1 MAAVVLRHPREVVII
16 APIDIGLLKGF
27 AEHLCKS
34 SICRLCIS
42 RYLSHFI
49 YLRYWFLLRSS
60 LFLFHA
66 IYFFLGPSFPCC
78 SLSLEMDSLALNVS
92 EILNLTDKEAVVH
105 DLEEESGGFNLN
117 SKPICLVFRVLSP
130 RTIKPEWF
138 EDAMRNAWVTRDS
151 LTFSD
156 YGSGMFMVEFQ
167 CEGDMR
173 RVLEGQPWHFDHC
186 LVTQANP
193 RGLDTLL
200 PNQLRYSPFW
210 IQVHSIPF
218 GQKSL
223 KLAKLIGDEVGDF
236 LEVDKITLLKV
247 YGLFLR
253 IRVLIDVSKPITRG
267 ILVDFKS
274 IHREKWLNFK
284 YENLPN
290 ICYHCGMFDHTLT
303 KCITYL
309 KKCDD
314 HAFPPPLPYK
324 IPLKA
329 PAKST
334 FKRNPFDLSN
344 SFPIDEAIPNQ
355 ENVDQSLAAAVS
367 QFLTTEEIGT
377 GSSVAFGT
385 MADPGSLG
393 PRLGPPLPILLTVP
407 LIPLSGYTMGGE
419 NPSSGPL

>member
-1 MAAVVLRHPREVVII
+1 MCLIRLPQIITANRVASTRGLGPSHFRDDCLALKAKLKREKNCGKNGEADITDGYESAERLDLISGDSAVPFFFFKFVFCLHLMVAVVLRRPREVVII

-34 SICRLCIS
+34 SICRPCIS
-42 RYLSHFI
+42 
-49 YLRYWFLLRSS
+49 RYWFLLRSS

-78 SLSLEMDSLALNVS
+78 SLCLEMDSLALNVS

-105 DLEEESGGFNLN
+105 DLEEESGGVNLN
-117 SKPICLVFRVLSP
+117 NKPICLVFRVLSP

-138 EDAMRNAWVTRDS
+138 EDAMRNAWVTRAF

-173 RVLEGQPWHFDHC
+173 R
-186 LVTQANP
+186 
-193 RGLDTLL
+193 
-200 PNQLRYSPFW
+200 LRYSPFW

-247 YGLFLR
+247 SGLFLR
-253 IRVLIDVSKPITRG
+253 IRVLIDVSKPITRA

-314 HAFPPPLPYK
+314 HALPPPLPYK

-355 ENVDQSLAAAVS
+355 EKR
-367 QFLTTEEIGT
+367 
-377 GSSVAFGT
+377 
-385 MADPGSLG
+385 G
-393 PRLGPPLPILLTVP
+393 PIPCCCREPIP
-407 LIPLSGYTMGGE
+407 HY
-419 NPSSGPL
+419 